1 MCDPVSIGLAVAS
14 SVAGAV
20 MANQQASAQ
29 EKIANEQAQASY
41 KAAEQRVN
49 AEYAEANRQISE
61 VQGQEVEEAS
71 DLIRAANEQLGT
83 LRAAETALSDAS
95 LGNLYFENYYTNSV
109 DLQRLD
115 ENTEKQIAAGE
126 ANKGAAQQNYLNT
139 TNAAKNQAQNVMM
152 QTSAS
157 RNSAKL
163 QIISSAASAG
173 AGAYRQQKLITAI
186 KGE

>member
-1 MCDPVSIGLAVAS
+1 MCDPVSIGLAIAS
-14 SVAGAV
+14 AAANAM
-20 MANQQASAQ
+20 MASRQAAAQ
-29 EKIANEQAQASY
+29 EKIANAQAQASY
-41 KAAEQRVN
+41 RAAEQRAN

-95 LGNLYFENYYTNSV
+95 LGNLYFENYYTNSA

-126 ANKGAAQQNYLNT
+126 SSKDAAKQNYLNT

-157 RNSAKL
+157 RNSAML
-163 QIISSAASAG
+163 QIGTSAASAG
-173 AGAYRQQKLITAI
+173 ASAYKQQKLITSI
-186 KGE
+186 KGS